1 MIRWR
6 IALDGERIAGTW
18 RKGGN
23 LVTDAQLVW
32 RKVLE
37 VRRRIKRHFLI
48 ASAWITVADQL
59 HRKGFKA
66 CLYSSWNLAAIH
78 CARLEHKGLWR
89 RFSGTFLPQHWG
101 RKIHSA
107 LQQNHTGTLCRW
119 FDVDLKCYS
128 VAIHQLGHCKW
139 STFMIKRAQPKLSL
153 RRHLQCKFVKLIYTI
168 KCTLI
173 CWLMTDWCSRTRL
186 ATFLIY

>member
-6 IALDGERIAGTW
+6 IALDGERIAETW

-48 ASAWITVADQL
+48 ASAWITVVDQL
-59 HRKGFKA
+59 HGKGFKA

-78 CARLEHKGLWR
+78 CARLEYKGLWR

-107 LQQNHTGTLCRW
+107 LQQSHTGTLCRL
-119 FDVDLKCYS
+119 FGVDLKCYS
-128 VAIHQLGHCKW
+128 VAIHQLGRCKR
-139 STFMIKRAQPKLSL
+139 STFMINRAKAQPQMSSS
-153 RRHLQCKFVKLIYTI
+153 I
-168 KCTLI
+168 
-173 CWLMTDWCSRTRL
+173 
-186 ATFLIY
+186 